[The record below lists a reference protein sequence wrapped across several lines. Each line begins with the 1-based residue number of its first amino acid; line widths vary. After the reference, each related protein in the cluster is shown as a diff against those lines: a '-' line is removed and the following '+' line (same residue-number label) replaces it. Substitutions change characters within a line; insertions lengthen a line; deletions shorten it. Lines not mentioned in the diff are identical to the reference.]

1 MGISLV
7 ADDLIGEDDEPERCA
22 GNGQHAENSGE
33 QRGLLATNLGHD
45 GAQDLE
51 RADDRAGSIL
61 RVEASGPSH
70 DGSRAA
76 DSEEY
81 L

>member
-1 MGISLV
+1 M
-7 ADDLIGEDDEPERCA
+7 GEDDEPEHCA
-22 GNGQHAENSGE
+22 GYGQHAENGGE
-33 QRGLLATNLGHD
+33 QRGLLATNVGHD

>member
-1 MGISLV
+1 M
-7 ADDLIGEDDEPERCA
+7 GEDDEPEHCA
-22 GNGQHAENSGE
+22 GNGQHAENGGE
-33 QRGLLATNLGHD
+33 QRGLLATNVGHD

-76 DSEEY
+76 DPEDY